1 MGYRLMQRR
10 KLPSILR
17 NSRGKRFVS
26 KNAARYADVR
36 YPRRS
41 EGGQPVAQSY
51 DLLFDLWSGFERMAI
66 GSAAGFLQAGRT
78 VLLITS
84 PPLTNA
90 QRAGGKEPRG
100 GLDAALP
107 DGLHRS
113 QTIMARRF

>member
-1 MGYRLMQRR
+1 MRR
-10 KLPSILR
+10 HKLPSILR
-17 NSRGKRFVS
+17 NSRSNRFVS

-36 YPRRS
+36 YARRS
-41 EGGQPVAQSY
+41 EGGQPVAQRY

-66 GSAAGFLQAGRT
+66 GSAAEFLQAGRT

-100 GLDAALP
+100 GLDSALS
-107 DGLHRS
+107 DRLHRS
-113 QTIMARRF
+113 QTTMARRF